1 MKLPLRNVYSF
12 LFYVLASATASANMQ
27 SISIFAKWKYM
38 VQYFRISWVFRKS
51 NSLEYKHLLPYISI
65 QVLSLDWLIVLI

>member
-1 MKLPLRNVYSF
+1 MKLPFRNVYSF
-12 LFYVLASATASANMQ
+12 FYVLASATASANMR

-51 NSLEYKHLLPYISI
+51 NSLEY
-65 QVLSLDWLIVLI
+65 